1 MSYIWFSVYYYRL
14 KDYMKILIGNSFI
27 FLFFM
32 VNLLVVVCI
41 YNYFYLYW
49 DLLVIYLV
57 Y

>member
-14 KDYMKILIGNSFI
+14 KDYMKILIGNSLI

-49 DLLVIYLV
+49 DLLVIYFV